1 MRRRGFRKRLSGRS
15 NTLRPFEGRGLYRLR
30 ENEHAAQ
37 HPNSMLRMLDRVVD
51 EAVLQGYER
60 HSLQEVLDALV
71 EADAEMARDP
81 RFRRLYGIAT
91 Q

>member
-1 MRRRGFRKRLSGRS
+1 M
-15 NTLRPFEGRGLYRLR
+15 RPFEGRGLYRLG
-30 ENEHAAQ
+30 ENKHAAQ

-51 EAVLQGYER
+51 EAVLQGYGR

-71 EADAEMARDP
+71 EADAEMAQDP
-81 RFRRLYGIAT
+81 RFLRLYGIAT